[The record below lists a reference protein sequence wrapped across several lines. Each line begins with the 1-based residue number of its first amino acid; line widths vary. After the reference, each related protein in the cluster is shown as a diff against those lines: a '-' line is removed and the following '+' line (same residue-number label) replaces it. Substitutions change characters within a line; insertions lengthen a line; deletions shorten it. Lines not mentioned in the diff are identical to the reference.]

1 MTSAAPGSDH
11 EPFEPTHAS
20 PARIYDYLLG
30 GTHNYEVDKRAVD
43 ELLAGLPEIRDGAEA
58 NRGFLRRS
66 VRWMSE
72 QGIDQFLD
80 LGSGLPTENNT
91 DEVAQRVNPRA
102 RVVLVDQDPLV
113 LEHVQRLQRDTVRA
127 VHADV
132 RRPQDVLGDP
142 AMEIIDFTRP
152 VGLLFVA
159 LAHFIASPFD
169 PYEIAKAY
177 VDAIAP
183 GSYLALSHLYGEG
196 QPPQSIERLKK
207 AWADTP
213 TGIHFRSGG
222 EILRFFDG
230 LDLVPPYPGAG
241 PKLVPVGL
249 WGAEDAEAADTDGSR
264 WAYCAV
270 GRKP

>member
-1 MTSAAPGSDH
+1 M
-11 EPFEPTHAS
+11 
-20 PARIYDYLLG
+20 YDYLLG
-30 GTHNYEVDKRAVD
+30 GTFNEEVDRTAVD
-43 ELLAGLPEIRDGAEA
+43 QLLAGLPEISDGAEA

-66 VRWMSE
+66 ARYMAE
-72 QGIDQFLD
+72 AGIDQFLD

-91 DEVAQRVNPRA
+91 DEVVHRVNPRA

-113 LEHVQRLQRDTVRA
+113 LQHVVRLQRDTVRA

-142 AMEIIDFTRP
+142 AVEIIDFTRP
-152 VGLLFVA
+152 VGLLMVA
-159 LAHFIASPFD
+159 LAHFIAD
-169 PYEIAKAY
+169 PYDPHEIVGTY
-177 VDAIAP
+177 IAAAAS
-183 GSYLALSHLYGEG
+183 GSYFALSHLYGEG
-196 QPPQSIERLKK
+196 QPPQSISRIRK

-230 LDLVPPYPGAG
+230 LELVPPYPGAE
-241 PKLVPVGL
+241 PKLMPVGL
-249 WGAEDAEAADTDGSR
+249 WGAEDPNAADTDGSR

-270 GRKP
+270 GRKL